1 MNQIQHYDIAVVGGG
16 IAGITAAAYAARSG
30 ATVALFEQS
39 DHIGGLAGS
48 FVHEG
53 FTLDFGIRAFENS
66 GIVKPMLKQ
75 LGIDPQFVRSPVKI
89 GIGED
94 FVELK
99 DKTSLEDYRALLKR
113 HFPDSTEDV
122 DRILKD
128 IEAVMGYMD
137 VLYGID
143 NPLFLDSMDSAY
155 LINTLLPWLFKYQK
169 NVKKAQALNRP
180 IRDHLRDLTKNEAL
194 IDLIAQHFFQD
205 TPSFFALS
213 YFSLYLD
220 YNYPMGGTKG
230 LIDKL
235 VAYLVDHGVTIHRN
249 CKIEDVN
256 PATHQIESEDGRV
269 FAYKSMVWCAD
280 QTALYGN
287 LDISGL
293 RPRLQR
299 KIAQRNAFLADKTG
313 GDSVY
318 TVYLLVDADRE
329 AFRPLFG
336 THSFYTPNANGVGK
350 KTPFDATFKE
360 DKQALFEHLLKPYF
374 ANTTYEISIPALRDE
389 TLAPKGKT
397 GLIVSV
403 LMDYQLSKHMLEKG
417 WLDEFKTLGAEW
429 TIKTLRNV
437 CGNLLD
443 KAKPAMISTPLT
455 IERFTKNRHGAI
467 TGWAFTN
474 KELPCVSGFKDI
486 MKSVDTPFKD
496 IYQAGQW
503 TFAPSGFPISIMTG
517 KIASDKAKKA
527 IKRR

>member
-1 MNQIQHYDIAVVGGG
+1 MNTIPTYDIAVVGGG

-30 ATVALFEQS
+30 KAVALFEQS

-66 GIVKPMLKQ
+66 GIVKPMLRQ
-75 LGIDPQFVRSPVKI
+75 LGIDPQFVRSAVKI
-89 GIGED
+89 GIGDD

-99 DKTSLEDYRALLKR
+99 GRESLEDYRALLKR
-113 HFPDSTEDV
+113 HFQGYEADV
-122 DRILKD
+122 DRIVKD

-169 NVKKAQALNRP
+169 NVKKAQALNKP
-180 IRDHLRDLTKNEAL
+180 IRDHLSGLTNNAAL

-235 VAYLVDHGVTIHRN
+235 VGYLTDHGVAIHRN

-256 PATHQIESEDGRV
+256 PAAHTIETEAGDAFG
-269 FAYKSMVWCAD
+269 YKALIWCAD
-280 QTALYGN
+280 QTALYESI
-287 LDISGL
+287 DVSGL
-293 RPRLQR
+293 GPKLQ
-299 KIAQRNAFLADKTG
+299 KKVAERNAFLSDKTG
-313 GDSVY
+313 GDSVF
-318 TVYLLVDADRE
+318 TVYLLVDEDKE

-336 THSFYTPNANGVGK
+336 THSFYTPNALGVGK
-350 KTPFDATFKE
+350 KTPFDATQKE
-360 DKQALFEHLLKPYF
+360 DKATLFETILRPYF
-374 ANTTYEISIPALRDE
+374 QNTTYEISIPALRDAS
-389 TLAPKGKT
+389 LAPQGKT
-397 GLIVSV
+397 ALIVSV
-403 LMDYQLSKHMLEKG
+403 LMDYSLSKHMLENG
-417 WLDEFKTLGAEW
+417 WLDEFKKLGAAW
-429 TIKTLRNV
+429 TVEALSPV
-437 CGNLLD
+437 CGSLLEN
-443 KAKPAMISTPLT
+443 ARPAMISTPLT

-474 KELPCVSGFKDI
+474 QELPCVSGFKDI

-496 IYQAGQW
+496 VFQAGQW
-503 TFAPSGFPISIMTG
+503 TFAPSGFPVSIMTG
-517 KIASDKAKKA
+517 KVASDKAKKA
-527 IKRR
+527 IKRQ